1 MSSMPNYVIVRS
13 VIAAVVFGAIT
24 VFTLAYI
31 IAQGVDYATS
41 QHVSGAVSK
50 CESRKSAETGSE
62 TETCFVSYR
71 LDRGARQHAAVE
83 QPLVFEVGESSE
95 VDLWVTSGG
104 HVRIGGW
111 RAFGQAV
118 PLLVLSSLL
127 AVPAGP
133 GLAILLE
140 VMSGRE
146 RPHPT
151 V

>member
-1 MSSMPNYVIVRS
+1 MSSMPHYVIVRS
-13 VIAAVVFGAIT
+13 VIAVVVFGAIT
-24 VFTLAYI
+24 VSTLAFI
-31 IAQGVDYATS
+31 IAQGFDYATS

-50 CESRKSAETGSE
+50 CERRQSAETGSE

-83 QPLVFEVGESSE
+83 QPVIFEVGESSE

-104 HVRIGGW
+104 HVRVGGW

-118 PLLVLSSLL
+118 TLLVLSSLL
-127 AVPAGP
+127 AVPARP
-133 GLAILLE
+133 GLVVLLE
-140 VMSGRE
+140 VMRGRE